1 LGTYLTEQ
9 PESGGIIVNEGRA
22 AFRSVTGSAAM
33 VVSWLLAGCAGNG
46 AGLDANG
53 QPLVPGGQGSGPL
66 TADLDSIQ
74 AQVFTPICTVCHAG
88 ADAPEGLRLDAAD
101 SYNLLVDAPS
111 TEVPSLFRV
120 KPGDPDNSYI
130 IQKLEGHAAVGA
142 RMPFGGPYLSGAVIA
157 VIRQWI
163 TDGALP
169 GKSMPAAFAIATVA
183 PAANEVL
190 MTPPAQIMI
199 GFNRDLDVNRIDS
212 ESLRVERRAAEGAEA
227 PVERVPVRI
236 MVPSANPRA
245 LLLWPVQPLSAGHY
259 RVWLRAGAAS
269 GLTDIAGELL
279 PAKDSADTMILNFDI
294 EAAP

>member
-9 PESGGIIVNEGRA
+9 PDSGGIIVNERRG
-22 AFRSVTGSAAM
+22 AFRSVTGSAAI
-33 VVSWLLAGCAGNG
+33 VVSWLLGGCAGNG
-46 AGLDANG
+46 AGLDSNG
-53 QPLVPGGQGSGPL
+53 QPLVPGAQGSGPL
-66 TADLDSIQ
+66 TADFDSIQ

-88 ADAPEGLRLDAAD
+88 ANAPEGLRLDAAN
-101 SYNLLVDAPS
+101 SYNLLVDVPS

-163 TDGALP
+163 TDGAAP
-169 GKSMPAAFAIATVA
+169 GKSTPASFAIATLA

-190 MTPPAQIMI
+190 MESPPQIMI
-199 GFNRDLDVNRIDS
+199 GFNRDLDVNRIDP
-212 ESLRVERRAAEGAEA
+212 ESLRVERRAGEGAEA
-227 PVERVPVRI
+227 PVQSVPVRI
-236 MVPSANPRA
+236 TVPSANPRA
-245 LLLWPVQPLSAGHY
+245 LLLWPMQPLRGGHY
-259 RVWLRAGAAS
+259 RVLLRAGAAS
-269 GLTDIAGELL
+269 SLTDIAGELL
-279 PAKDSADTMILNFDI
+279 PAADSADIVILNFDI